1 MQKMYMIIHDV
12 IIFGV
17 GCNSLPAVKVR
28 EPLRRPI
35 RCDSETD
42 SKVWMRED
50 THIAD
55 FPMPPQIVLRIFYF
69 MSF

>member
-17 GCNSLPAVKVR
+17 GRNSLPAVKVR

-35 RCDSETD
+35 RCNSETD
-42 SKVWMRED
+42 SKVWMIED
-50 THIAD
+50 ALK
-55 FPMPPQIVLRIFYF
+55 M
-69 MSF
+69 